1 MTKYF
6 LFFLLFTPMFFHAC
20 QSNETEQLHSEIM
33 AIHDEVMPKTGEL
46 SYLSIA
52 FNKKLETDSSISLTI
67 KNELIRQVNDLEAAE
82 EEMMVWMNQYT
93 PPASNKSTKS
103 KEEWMTY
110 LKEQKVIIGN
120 VKVHTM
126 ESLKKARELKKELS
140 INE

>member
-1 MTKYF
+1 
-6 LFFLLFTPMFFHAC
+6 MFFHAC

-93 PPASNKSTKS
+93 PPASNKSIKS
-103 KEEWMTY
+103 KEEWVTY